1 MGITLLAILL
11 LASCSGGNS
20 RLTPDG
26 LDGVRLLEG
35 TSADSVR
42 LTASGN
48 DLLLELQPGSR
59 GAFVEIT
66 PPFDARY
73 FDEQWTADND
83 TVHLVQPV
91 GAKLQIG
98 VAPTRE
104 YSGQPVSLLLSRGE
118 TDKSASAPPDGN
130 INKVQDLSVVDIGNG
145 QVRLEWTELNW
156 ADYDHNGEVGISDL
170 TPLGINLGDNGPWQ
184 PTEPGYWVDG
194 DGNGLITLADI
205 TPIGQRYGTSVKGYS
220 IYRVGGSTPP
230 ALGKLQYADSADAI
244 KTTGLPRRYS
254 VVLDSPPD
262 GTFTVR
268 PVDFGD
274 LEGIESVAAVLS
286 SAPNLEVN
294 LDITGQML
302 YDQNTGLPSTFT
314 NDTVIL
320 RIIEDIKEVNAIE
333 FGTVTPLANGQ
344 FSVSGLPQGQA
355 LFLQVAYVP
364 TVDLATGGSKAPA
377 RAISGLNRRVSEI
390 PEGAEV
396 TTIPIRLP
404 VGDDPVVLTTAIDLG
419 MSNPSGGFFVNLDDT
434 QDIPGDNP
442 ATPAIENGYTVQRDL
457 RLNYVDNLL
466 SGDTDSD
473 LSFVD
478 EPELR
483 DSDRDCLSAKR
494 EEQVLDD
501 DDAYESRPEIE
512 IEGTVT
518 GFDSQNGLIFLTNA
532 IVEVGETEKPLP
544 NDVVVY
550 FTEFT
555 PFEFRDKINDT
566 EGKLNPDDILAGDLL
581 KIDLY
586 ALEDTGDILPTKYWV
601 EHVRKVIDN

>member
-11 LASCSGGNS
+11 LASCSGGHS
-20 RLTPDG
+20 TMRPDG

-42 LTASGN
+42 LVASGN

-59 GAFVEIT
+59 GAFVEVT
-66 PPFDARY
+66 PSFDARY
-73 FDEQWTADND
+73 FDEQWSADEG
-83 TVHLVQPV
+83 TVHMVHPI
-91 GAKLQIG
+91 GNSLQVG
-98 VAPTRE
+98 VAPTPE
-104 YSGQPVSLLLSRGE
+104 YSGQPVSLRLSRGSV
-118 TDKSASAPPDGN
+118 DRSISSPPDGN
-130 INKVQDLSVVDIGNG
+130 INKVQDLKVADLGGGN
-145 QVRLEWTELNW
+145 VLMEWTELNW
-156 ADYDHNGEVGISDL
+156 ADYDHNGEVGISDI
-170 TPLGINLGDNGPWQ
+170 TPLGIYFGQAGPWQ
-184 PTEPGYWVDG
+184 PSEPQYWVDG
-194 DGNGLITLADI
+194 DGNGVITLADI
-205 TPIGQRYGTSVKGYS
+205 TPIGQRYGTSVKGYNT
-220 IYRVGGSTPP
+220 YRVAGSTPP
-230 ALGKLQYADSADAI
+230 AFGLLQFADAAEATVNQ
-244 KTTGLPRRYS
+244 KLPRTYS
-254 VVLDSPPD
+254 VTVSSPPD

-286 SAPNLEVN
+286 GAPNLELN
-294 LDITGQML
+294 LDITGQTL
-302 YDQNTGLPSTFT
+302 YDQVTGLPSTFT

-320 RIIEDIKEVNAIE
+320 RIIDDIKEVNAIE
-333 FGTVTPLANGQ
+333 YGTVTPLADGQ

-355 LFLQVAYVP
+355 LFLQVAYAP
-364 TVDLATGGSKAPA
+364 TVDLATGGAKAPA
-377 RAISGLNRRVSEI
+377 RAISGTNRRTSEI

-404 VGDDPVVLTTAIDLG
+404 VGDDPVVLNTAIDLG

-442 ATPAIENGYTVQRDL
+442 ATPAIENGYTIQRDL
-457 RLNYVDNLL
+457 RLDYVDNLL
-466 SGDTDSD
+466 SGDTDAD

-555 PFEFRDKINDT
+555 PFEFRNKITDE

-601 EHVRKVIDN
+601 EHVRKVTDN

>member
-11 LASCSGGNS
+11 LASCTAGNS
-20 RLTPDG
+20 GLTPDG

-35 TSADSVR
+35 TSPDNVR
-42 LTASGN
+42 LSSSGSE
-48 DLLLELQPGSR
+48 LLLELLPGRS

-66 PPFDARY
+66 PPFEAR
-73 FDEQWTADND
+73 FFEEQWTADNG

-91 GAKLQIG
+91 GSRLQIG

-104 YSGQPVSLLLSRGE
+104 YSGQPVSLRLSRGSV
-118 TDKSASAPPDGN
+118 DRSPSSPPQGN
-130 INKVQDLSVVDIGNG
+130 INKVQDLTVADLGAGNVLM
-145 QVRLEWTELNW
+145 QWTELNW
-156 ADYDHNGEVGISDL
+156 ADYDHNGEVGISDI
-170 TPLGINLGDNGPWQ
+170 TPLAVYLGQSGTWLPS
-184 PTEPGYWVDG
+184 EPQYWVDG

-205 TPIGQRYGTSVKGYS
+205 TPIAVNFQNSVKGYNT
-220 IYRVGGSTPP
+220 YRVAGSTPP
-230 ALGKLQYADSADAI
+230 AYGLLQFAPASEAQVNQ
-244 KTTGLPRRYS
+244 GLPRTYS
-254 VVLDSPPD
+254 VTVSSPPD

-302 YDQNTGLPSTFT
+302 YDQSTGLPSTFT

-320 RIIEDIKEVNAIE
+320 RIIDDLKEVDAIE

-344 FSVSGLPQGQA
+344 FSVSGLPQGQS
-355 LFLQVAYVP
+355 LFLQVAYEP
-364 TVDLATGGSKAPA
+364 TVDLGTGGAKAPA
-377 RAISGLNRRVSEI
+377 RAGSALYRRVSEI

-396 TTIPIRLP
+396 TTIPLRLP
-404 VGDDPVVLTTAIDLG
+404 VGDDPVVLDTAIDLG
-419 MSNPSGGFFVNLDDT
+419 MVNPAGGFFVNLDDT
-434 QDIPGDNP
+434 QNIPGDNP
-442 ATPAIENGYTVQRDL
+442 ATPAVENGYTVQRDL

-466 SGDTDSD
+466 SGDTNAD

-501 DDAYESRPEIE
+501 DDEYENRPELE

-518 GFDSQNGLIFLTNA
+518 GFDQLNGLIFLTNA
-532 IVEVGETEKPLP
+532 IIEVGEVEKPLP

-555 PFEFRDKINDT
+555 PFEFRDKINDI
-566 EGKLNPDDILAGDLL
+566 EGKLNPDEILAGDLL

-586 ALEDTGDILPTKYWV
+586 ALEDSGDILPTKYWV
-601 EHVRKVIDN
+601 EHVRKVIDD